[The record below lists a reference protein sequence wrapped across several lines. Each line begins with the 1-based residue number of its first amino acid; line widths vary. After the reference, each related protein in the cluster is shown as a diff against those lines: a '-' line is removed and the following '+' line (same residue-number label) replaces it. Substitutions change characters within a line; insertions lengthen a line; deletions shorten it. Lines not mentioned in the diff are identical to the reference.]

1 MTTDINLSSDVST
14 ASAPPS
20 STLTD
25 PRARLLAATE
35 QLIYQGGI
43 CATGMDLIVQTSGV
57 ARKTLYRYFR
67 TKDDLVAEAL
77 RERDQRWM
85 HWFIESVGD
94 AGMPSERLL
103 RLFQVLQGWFD
114 SQGFRGCA
122 FINAAGETGDPADP
136 IRVVAKDH
144 KEKLQAYVQSL
155 CEALGTDQPQQLAE
169 QLMILIEGAITVA
182 LVSGDT
188 HSATRAQGL
197 ARILLEQTSLSAR

>member
-1 MTTDINLSSDVST
+1 MTTDINLSSTVST

-20 STLTD
+20 AALTD
-25 PRARLLAATE
+25 PRERLLAATE

-77 RERDQRWM
+77 RQRDQRWM
-85 HWFIESVGD
+85 HWFIESVGN
-94 AGMPSERLL
+94 AGTPRERLL
-103 RLFQVLQGWFD
+103 KLFQVLQGWFD
-114 SQGFRGCA
+114 SAGFRGCA
-122 FINAAGETGDPADP
+122 FINAAGEIGDPHDP
-136 IRVVAKDH
+136 VRVVAKLH
-144 KEKLQAYVQSL
+144 KEKLLAYVREL
-155 CEALGTDQPQQLAE
+155 CEAYGAEQPENLAQ

-188 HSATRAQGL
+188 DSATRAQVL
-197 ARILLEQTSLSAR
+197 ARLLLDQQRPHEA